1 MADKK
6 ISALPAATTPL
17 GGTEVLPI
25 VQGGTTD
32 KVSVE
37 DLTKGRAVEVERLL
51 ANGDFDN
58 AAPSTSSVPIV
69 RVNEGGAVS
78 LWISGRGYTNMWVQ
92 AIQDDGSNNLK
103 ELLLQPLGGPVTI
116 GDGNLIVG
124 TAGKGIDFSANGG
137 DVLSQYDEGT
147 WTPTDASG
155 AGLSLTVTNATF
167 TRVGKMVFANFN
179 ITYPAT
185 ANASTARLGGLPYAS
200 SSAGFSHPMA
210 VSTCQTGI
218 CKSGLVDSGAPTFLL
233 IDTTGNVL
241 TVAQMSGLNLRGT
254 VIYEAA

>member
-116 GDGNLIVG
+116 GDGNLVVG

-147 WTPTDASG
+147 WTPTFSGWTSVPTVYNATYTRIGRQVTLTMYASEGVNNYAGIGGIPFTGSASSTG
-155 AGLSLTVTNATF
+155 AGVI
-167 TRVGKMVFANFN
+167 ANR
-179 ITYPAT
+179 TDYT
-185 ANASTARLGGLPYAS
+185 
-200 SSAGFSHPMA
+200 SAG
-210 VSTCQTGI
+210 TCCVFT
-218 CKSGLVDSGAPTFLL
+218 S
-233 IDTTGNVL
+233 
-241 TVAQMSGLNLRGT
+241 GT
-254 VIYEAA
+254 VIDSFNVTLTGKFWQLIVTYFV